1 MAIRS
6 ALINVMAAA
15 ANKAGRALIHD
26 FGEVE
31 QLQVS
36 RKGPGDYVPTADTNA
51 EKIIRYELQKARP
64 TYGMLLEEAGAITGT
79 DTSNRWIV
87 DPLDGTFNFLHGLPH
102 FAVSI
107 ALERDGSAMCG
118 VVYDPVKDE
127 LFWAERGQGAFL
139 NDRRLRVSGRS
150 KLTDAAIACGLPLQ
164 IGDDSPEIR
173 AEYKLRFQRV
183 SEQTAGIRVWGS
195 AALDLAYVAAGRFD
209 GFWDVDIKPWDT
221 AAGLVLVR
229 EAGGSI
235 SRTNGQTYDPNASD
249 IVASNDNLHAALIKQ
264 LNDTT

>member
-1 MAIRS
+1 VAIRS

-36 RKGPGDYVPTADTNA
+36 RKGPGDYVSTADTNA
-51 EKIIRYELQKARP
+51 EQIIRYELQK
-64 TYGMLLEEAGAITGT
+64 EAGVIAGT
-79 DTSNRWIV
+79 DSSNRWIV

-102 FAVSI
+102 FSISI
-107 ALERDGSAMCG
+107 ALERDGSPMCG

-150 KLTDAAIACGLPLQ
+150 KLTDAAIACGLPLKNV
-164 IGDDSPEIR
+164 DDSPEIR
-173 AEYKLRFQRV
+173 AEYKLRFQRM
-183 SEQTAGIRVWGS
+183 SDQTAGVRVWGS
-195 AALDLAYVAAGRFD
+195 TALNLAYVAAGKFD

-221 AAGLVLVR
+221 AAGIVLVR
-229 EAGGSI
+229 EAGGLI

-249 IVASNDNLHAALIKQ
+249 IVASNDNLHTALIKQ
-264 LNDTT
+264 LNNST